1 MRVVTAEPARRTL
14 ALSLTIA
21 PRERHRAHVE
31 WIALAVTTIVIA
43 LGLWLAYR
51 QQLSEVRTANAGA
64 VLVDLNRAAESAI
77 APALTV
83 FPTAAERE
91 FAARAIATRVND
103 KGPLTHVGALTSVT
117 VAAADVRKNRRLATL
132 NARLGDRRMPPLAV
146 FTAADVA
153 AIKQNLAV
161 RSLDEYRR
169 GIGYIALVFLAA
181 FWLVHLVRRI
191 AGRTGDLLL
200 LPAMQLLSGL
210 GLMAMIALR
219 DPLRD
224 TDAALGFAHGVALG
238 CLALVVLSFV
248 NFENP
253 RFRRSTVVPFFA
265 AVGLAMALVLFGTGP
280 GESGVKV
287 NLLGVQPIEAIRLLA
302 VLALASYFSR
312 RWELLREFSSTHGP
326 TPAVRRFVKL
336 PRGRDVQP
344 LAVIL
349 GVLFLF
355 FFAQRDLG
363 PRWSSAACRSRCTA
377 WRAHG
382 PDSCSAGC

>member
-1 MRVVTAEPARRTL
+1 M
-14 ALSLTIA
+14 
-21 PRERHRAHVE
+21 
-31 WIALAVTTIVIA
+31 
-43 LGLWLAYR
+43 
-51 QQLSEVRTANAGA
+51 
-64 VLVDLNRAAESAI
+64 
-77 APALTV
+77 
-83 FPTAAERE
+83 
-91 FAARAIATRVND
+91 
-103 KGPLTHVGALTSVT
+103 
-117 VAAADVRKNRRLATL
+117 
-132 NARLGDRRMPPLAV
+132 

-153 AIKQNLAV
+153 ALKPNLAV

-169 GIGYIALVFLAA
+169 GIGYIALVFVAA
-181 FWLVHLVRRI
+181 FWLVHLVRRV

-224 TDAALGFAHGVALG
+224 TDAALGFAHGVAFG
-238 CLALVVLSFV
+238 CLALVGLSFV

-253 RFRRSTVVPFFA
+253 RFRRATVVPFVA
-265 AVGLAMALVLFGTGP
+265 AVGLAIALVLFGSGP

-312 RWELLREFSSTHGP
+312 RWELLRELSSTHGP
-326 TPAVRRFVKL
+326 THAVRRFVKL

-344 LAVIL
+344 LAVML

-363 PRWSSAACRSRCTA
+363 PALVLGCMSLALYGVARGAGRARARRDAGARRRLHRRPTGPACRARSRAAWRSGWIPGAMPGPAAIRLPMPCGPWRRAASAAWARE
-377 WRAHG
+377 RATVTWFPPG
-382 PDSCSAGC
+382 RPT

>member
-1 MRVVTAEPARRTL
+1 MRASGDR
-14 ALSLTIA
+14 LS
-21 PRERHRAHVE
+21 
-31 WIALAVTTIVIA
+31 
-43 LGLWLAYR
+43 
-51 QQLSEVRTANAGA
+51 
-64 VLVDLNRAAESAI
+64 
-77 APALTV
+77 
-83 FPTAAERE
+83 
-91 FAARAIATRVND
+91 
-103 KGPLTHVGALTSVT
+103 
-117 VAAADVRKNRRLATL
+117 AAAV
-132 NARLGDRRMPPLAV
+132 AV

-161 RSLDEYRR
+161 RSVDEYRR
-169 GIGYIALVFLAA
+169 GIGYIALVFVAA

-191 AGRTGDLLL
+191 SGRTGDILL

-253 RFRRSTVVPFFA
+253 RFRRATVVPFAA
-265 AVGLAMALVLFGTGP
+265 AVGMAIALVLFGSGP
-280 GESGVKV
+280 GDSGVKV

-336 PRGRDVQP
+336 PRVRDVQP
-344 LAVIL
+344 LAVML

-363 PRWSSAACRSRCTA
+363 PALVLGCMSLALYGVARARAGLVLGGMLALIAGFTVAYWTGVPGTLARARGDLAGSLGQCPDRRRSDRPRLVGHGVGRHRRHGRRGRRRLPGPCRTDRPDPLRRRRGARARRGRRDRAWSMRS
-377 WRAHG
+377 
-382 PDSCSAGC
+382 